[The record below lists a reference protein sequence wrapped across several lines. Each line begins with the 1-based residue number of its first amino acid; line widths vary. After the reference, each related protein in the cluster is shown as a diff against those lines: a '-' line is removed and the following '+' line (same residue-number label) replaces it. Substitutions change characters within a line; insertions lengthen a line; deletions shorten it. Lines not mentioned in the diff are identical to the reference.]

1 MPSFNKVNNLYIY
14 KEKIIL
20 SFMNRNLN
28 SLENLSISKL
38 KEIVLSILEKEGYS
52 NLTSD
57 SNNLIK
63 GETKEGLSTLSTS
76 FFVYQN
82 KLSGAN
88 VELKELQDT
97 LTLAQ
102 KLSQPHLMILL
113 SGYNISGSVE
123 KKLKNAFDFNFDI
136 INRAELTELIDR
148 HFPNFWMYENFD
160 LVAYEKYFL
169 EEMVEKSALLNI
181 QGLESK
187 AKKLVDIYIKPRIYE
202 VKKDLESNKSQLNK
216 VQEIE
221 IMRRTK
227 SCIIEGDTGSGKSTL
242 LKEIG
247 RLQIQEQ
254 QDLKTLPI
262 FISPILLYNSEFD
275 IIKAA
280 TKLLDGR
287 VIGDWEEIMQ
297 SYNLLILID
306 NIDDFD
312 EEEQKKVI
320 EQLNE
325 LNKWSSIRY
334 ILSTRSIK
342 TGKIANMCAEVSF
355 FQIRKF
361 NDTQIREF
369 AYRFFNNEGI
379 ASNLIEALEDN
390 RILERLP
397 LTPLSLSLI
406 ALVYEK
412 ENYEIPAT
420 ISDIYD
426 NFNQLILGKLTAT
439 KRFDIIKFNFRER
452 VLSLYALEILQNN
465 NGRPYNKNQFIDFL
479 KDYFKDKSSDIG
491 SEVIEEFLLFF
502 IGSSGI
508 LRMEEEQ
515 FVNFSH
521 KSFLEYYAS
530 LEIFKHKR
538 HLEKELVENFLDLGW
553 QNVALFYG
561 GQSKD
566 MPSFLKDIL
575 ERIRKGTTLEDHN
588 NAILGLGYLLQALYQ
603 TDNKLRKEAIEL
615 ALDQSLILHE
625 WYKKMIANGEVFV
638 FKNMSLPALSI
649 FNMYFFYLNFLS
661 STLNEPLSQAFNGL
675 LEKYKKDNQT
685 NTGYQLLTIA
695 AIFHSKKFNNSSY
708 LQKLFDETTLLKDPY
723 LVTIADF
730 ALYFDNGSEH
740 KIMKQQLHQ
749 AFLKMSD
756 VTRNLIKL
764 PASKLRFS
772 SLDLIESKKNVTVVT
787 EGPTDAEILE
797 HAFTVLT
804 DGKIPYWKVKP
815 AGNKSGGANE
825 VKFLLDKSKPLS
837 GENEIIIGI
846 FDHDTEGLNQFDGL
860 QFDYFKDFTRVK
872 KMLNA
877 NIFGLKLPVPH
888 FRRAYVEQEREN
900 FYLAI
905 EHYFDDSILL
915 ESDLVKPSGV
925 EGLYKIRDTSGAKT
939 NFAKK
944 VKALKD
950 PVVFQSFIPLFE
962 TIDEISGVSN
972 IDYYENV

>member
-1 MPSFNKVNNLYIY
+1 MD
-14 KEKIIL
+14 
-20 SFMNRNLN
+20 RNLN
-28 SLENLSISKL
+28 SLENLPLSRM
-38 KEIVLSILEKEGYS
+38 KEIVLSILKKEGYK

-57 SNNLIK
+57 SNNLVK
-63 GETKEGLSTLSTS
+63 GETKEGLSTLSTT
-76 FFVYQN
+76 FFIYQK
-82 KLSGAN
+82 KLSGTT
-88 VELKELQDT
+88 VELKELQDKIK
-97 LTLAQ
+97 LAH
-102 KLSQPHLMILL
+102 KSSHPHLLILL
-113 SGYNISGSVE
+113 TGYNVSGSVE
-123 KKLKNAFDFNFDI
+123 KNLNNSFDFNFNI
-136 INRAELTELIDR
+136 IHREELSELITT

-187 AKKLVDIYIKPRIYE
+187 AKKLINIYIKPRIYE

-216 VQEIE
+216 VQEVE
-221 IMRRTK
+221 IMKRTK

-262 FISPILLYNSEFD
+262 FISPILLYNSNLD

-280 TKLLDGR
+280 TKLLEGR
-287 VIGDWEEIMQ
+287 VAGEWSEIVK
-297 SYNLLILID
+297 SYNLLLLID
-306 NIDDFD
+306 NIDAFD
-312 EEEQKKVI
+312 EDEQKKVI

-325 LNKWSSIRY
+325 LNNSASIRY
-334 ILSTRSIK
+334 VLSTRSIK
-342 TGKIANMCAEVSF
+342 SGRISTLCEDVSF

-361 NDTQIREF
+361 NDTQIKEF
-369 AYRFFNNEGI
+369 AYRFFNSEGI

-439 KRFDIIKFNFRER
+439 KRFEIIKFNFRER
-452 VLSLYALEILQNN
+452 ILSLYALEILQNN
-465 NGRPYNKNQFIDFL
+465 NGRPYKKKKFIDFL
-479 KDYFKDKSSDIG
+479 KDYFKDKSSDIAP
-491 SEVIEEFLLFF
+491 EVIEEFLLFF
-502 IGSSGI
+502 IDSSGI

-521 KSFLEYYAS
+521 RSFLEYYAS

-538 HLEKELVENFLDLGW
+538 HLENELVENFLDLGW

-566 MPSFLKDIL
+566 MPIFLQNIL
-575 ERIRKGTTLEDHN
+575 KRIRKGTTLEDHN

-603 TDNKLRKEAIEL
+603 TDNKLRREAVEL
-615 ALDQSLILHE
+615 ALDQSLTLHE
-625 WYKKMIANGEVFV
+625 WYKKVISDGDVFL

-661 STLNEPLSQAFNGL
+661 STLNEPLSQAFEGL
-675 LEKYKKDNQT
+675 LEKYNLDSHT

-708 LQKLFDETTLLKDPY
+708 LKKLFDETTLLKDPY

-730 ALYFDNGSEH
+730 ALYFDSGTEH
-740 KIMKQQLHQ
+740 KQMKIQLHQ
-749 AFLKMSD
+749 AFMKMSD
-756 VTRNLIKL
+756 VTRDLIKL

-772 SLDLIESKKNVTVVT
+772 PLDLIESKKKVILVT

-804 DGKIPYWKVKP
+804 NGKIPYWKVKP
-815 AGNKSGGANE
+815 AGNKSGGASE

-837 GENEIIIGI
+837 SENEIIIGL

-860 QFDYFKDFTRVK
+860 QFDLYKDFTRVK
-872 KMLNA
+872 KMSNA

-888 FRRAYVEQEREN
+888 FREEYIRQEREH

-915 ESDLVKPSGV
+915 GSDLVKPSGIP
-925 EGLYKIRDTSGAKT
+925 GLYKIKNSSGVKT

-944 VKALKD
+944 VKLMKNPSD
-950 PVVFQSFIPLFE
+950 FKSFITLFE
-962 TIDEISGVSN
+962 TIDEISRIQE
-972 IDYYENV
+972 IDYYEYV

>member
-1 MPSFNKVNNLYIY
+1 MNK
-14 KEKIIL
+14 KP
-20 SFMNRNLN
+20 N
-28 SLENLSISKL
+28 SLENLTLSKM
-38 KEIVLSILEKEGYS
+38 KDIVISILQKEGYK

-63 GETKEGLSTLSTS
+63 GETKEGLSTLSTT
-76 FFVYQN
+76 FFIYHK
-82 KLSGAN
+82 KLSGAD
-88 VELKELQDT
+88 VELNELKDEIK
-97 LTLAQ
+97 LAH
-102 KLSQPHLMILL
+102 KSSHPHLMILL
-113 SGYNISGSVE
+113 TGYNVSGSVE
-123 KKLKNAFDFNFDI
+123 KNLNNSFDFNFEI
-136 INRAELTELIDR
+136 IHRDKLTELIDNY
-148 HFPNFWMYENFD
+148 FPNFWMYENFD
-160 LVAYEKYFL
+160 LVSYEKYFL

-187 AKKLVDIYIKPRIYE
+187 AKKLIDIYVKPRVYE

-216 VQEIE
+216 VQEVE

-227 SCIIEGDTGSGKSTL
+227 SCVIEGDTGSGKSTL

-254 QDLKTLPI
+254 KDLKTLPI
-262 FISPILLYNSEFD
+262 FISPILLYNSDFD
-275 IIKAA
+275 IVEAA
-280 TKLLDGR
+280 KKLLEGR
-287 VIGDWEEIMQ
+287 VSGEWNEIIK
-297 SYNLLILID
+297 SYNLLLLID

-312 EEEQKKVI
+312 DNEQKKVI

-325 LNKWSSIRY
+325 LNQSASIRY
-334 ILSTRSIK
+334 VLTTRSIK
-342 TGKIANMCAEVSF
+342 TGRIANFCADVSF

-369 AYRFFNNEGI
+369 ASRFFNNEGI
-379 ASNLIEALEDN
+379 ASSLIEALEDN

-406 ALVYEK
+406 ALVFEK

-439 KRFDIIKFNFRER
+439 KRFDVIKFNFRER
-452 VLSLYALEILQNN
+452 ILSLYALEILKNN
-465 NGRPYNKNQFIDFL
+465 NGRPYKRKRFIDFL
-479 KDYFKDKSSDIG
+479 KDYFKDKSSDIAP
-491 SEVIEEFLLFF
+491 EVIEEFLLFF
-502 IGSSGI
+502 IDSSGI

-538 HLEKELVENFLDLGW
+538 HLENELVENFLDLGW

-566 MPSFLKDIL
+566 MPDFLQNIL
-575 ERIRKGTTLEDHN
+575 KRIQKGTTLEDHN

-603 TDNKLRKEAIEL
+603 TDNKIRKEAIEL

-625 WYKKMIANGEVFV
+625 WYKKVITDGEVFL

-661 STLNEPLSQAFNGL
+661 STLNEPLSQAFEGL
-675 LEKYKKDNQT
+675 LGKYKKDNQT

-708 LQKLFDETTLLKDPY
+708 LQNLFDETTLLKDPY

-730 ALYFDNGSEH
+730 ALYFDSGAEH
-740 KIMKQQLHQ
+740 KMMKQQLHQ
-749 AFLKMSD
+749 AFIKMND

-772 SLDLIESKKNVTVVT
+772 PLDLIESKKKVTLIT

-815 AGNKSGGANE
+815 AGNKSGGASE

-837 GENEIIIGI
+837 SENEIIIGI
-846 FDHDTEGLNQFDGL
+846 FDHDTEGINQFDGL
-860 QFDYFKDFTRVK
+860 QFDFYQDFKRVK
-872 KMLNA
+872 KMPGA
-877 NIFGLKLPVPH
+877 NIFGIKLPVPN
-888 FRRAYVEQEREN
+888 FRQNYIQQEREN

-905 EHYFDDSILL
+905 EHYFDDSILI
-915 ESDLVKPSGV
+915 ESDLVKLSGV
-925 EGLYKIRDTSGAKT
+925 IGLYKIKDATGAKT

-944 VKALKD
+944 IKLMKKPSD
-950 PVVFQSFIPLFE
+950 FKSFVTLFE
-962 TIDEISGVSN
+962 TIDEISGIHD
-972 IDYYENV
+972 IDYYENF

>member
-1 MPSFNKVNNLYIY
+1 MNK
-14 KEKIIL
+14 K
-20 SFMNRNLN
+20 LN
-28 SLENLSISKL
+28 SLENLTLLKM
-38 KEIVLSILEKEGYS
+38 KEIVLHILTKEGYK

-63 GETKEGLSTLSTS
+63 GETKEGLSTLTTT
-76 FFVYQN
+76 FFIYQK
-82 KLSGAN
+82 KLSGTN
-88 VELKELQDT
+88 VELKELQDKIK
-97 LTLAQ
+97 LAH
-102 KLSQPHLMILL
+102 KSSQPNLMILL
-113 SGYNISGSVE
+113 TGYNVSASVE
-123 KKLKNAFDFNFDI
+123 KNLNKSFDFNFNI
-136 INRAELTELIDR
+136 IHRDHLNELIAN
-148 HFPNFWMYENFD
+148 HFPNFWTYENFD

-187 AKKLVDIYIKPRIYE
+187 AKKLIDIYIKPRIYE

-216 VQEIE
+216 VQEVE

-227 SCIIEGDTGSGKSTL
+227 SCIIEGDTGAGKSTL

-262 FISPILLYNSEFD
+262 FISPVLLFNSDLD
-275 IIKAA
+275 IVKAA
-280 TKLLDGR
+280 TKLLEGR
-287 VIGDWEEIMQ
+287 VSGEWEEIIK
-297 SYNLLILID
+297 SYNLLLLID
-306 NIDDFD
+306 SIDDFNED
-312 EEEQKKVI
+312 DQKRVI

-325 LNKWSSIRY
+325 LNKLSTIRY
-334 ILSTRSIK
+334 VLSTRSIK
-342 TGKIANMCAEVSF
+342 TGKISSFCADVSF

-361 NDTQIREF
+361 NDTQIKEF
-369 AYRFFNNEGI
+369 AFRFFNSEGI
-379 ASNLIEALEDN
+379 ASNLIAALEDN

-452 VLSLYALEILQNN
+452 ILSLYALEILQNN
-465 NGRPYNKNQFIDFL
+465 NGRPYKKNEFLDFL
-479 KDYFKDKSSDIG
+479 KDYFKDKSSDIAP
-491 SEVIEEFLLFF
+491 EVIEEFLLFF
-502 IGSSGI
+502 IESSGI

-521 KSFLEYYAS
+521 RSFLEYYAS

-538 HLEKELVENFLDLGW
+538 HLENELVENFLDLGW
-553 QNVALFYG
+553 QNVAIFYG

-566 MPSFLKDIL
+566 MPNFLQHVLNK
-575 ERIRKGTTLEDHN
+575 IRKGTTLEDHN

-603 TDNKLRKEAIEL
+603 TDNKLRREAIEL

-625 WYKKMIANGEVFV
+625 WYKKVITDGETFL

-661 STLNEPLSQAFNGL
+661 STLNEPLSQAFEGL
-675 LEKYKKDNQT
+675 LEKYNNDNQT

-695 AIFHSKKFNNSSY
+695 AIFHSKKFHNSSY
-708 LQKLFDETTLLKDPY
+708 LQKLFDETALLKDPY

-730 ALYFDNGSEH
+730 ALYFDSGAEH
-740 KIMKQQLHQ
+740 KLMKQQLHQ
-749 AFLKMSD
+749 AFVKMND
-756 VTRNLIKL
+756 VTRDLIKL

-772 SLDLIESKKNVTVVT
+772 PLDLIESKKRVTLIT
-787 EGPTDAEILE
+787 EGPTDAEIIE

-815 AGNKSGGANE
+815 AGNKSGGASE
-825 VKFLLDKSKPLS
+825 VKFVLDKSKPLLS
-837 GENEIIIGI
+837 ESDIIIGI
-846 FDHDTEGLNQFDGL
+846 FDHDTEGINQFNGL
-860 QFDYFKDFTRVK
+860 QFDFYKDFTRVK
-872 KMLNA
+872 KMSNA
-877 NIFGLKLPVPH
+877 NIFGVKLPVPH
-888 FRRAYVEQEREN
+888 FREEYIKQEREH

-915 ESDLVKPSGV
+915 ASDLVKQSGV
-925 EGLYKIRDTSGAKT
+925 PGLYKIKDSSGVKT

-944 VKALKD
+944 VKLMKNPSD
-950 PVVFQSFIPLFE
+950 FKSFITLFE
-962 TIDEISGVSN
+962 TIDEISGIQG
-972 IDYYENV
+972 IDYYEHV

>member
-1 MPSFNKVNNLYIY
+1 MNK
-14 KEKIIL
+14 KH
-20 SFMNRNLN
+20 N
-28 SLENLSISKL
+28 SLETLSLSKM
-38 KEIVLSILEKEGYS
+38 KEIVLSILEKEGYK

-57 SNNLIK
+57 SNNLIN
-63 GETKEGLSTLSTS
+63 GETKEGLSTLSTT
-76 FFVYQN
+76 FFIYQ
-82 KLSGAN
+82 KQLSGSN
-88 VELKELQDT
+88 VELKELQDKIK
-97 LTLAQ
+97 LAH
-102 KLSQPHLMILL
+102 KSSQPHLMILI
-113 SGYNISGSVE
+113 SGYSISGSVE
-123 KKLKNAFDFNFDI
+123 KNLNKSFDFNLDI
-136 INRAELTELIDR
+136 IHRETLIELISK

-169 EEMVEKSALLNI
+169 EEMVEKSSLLNI

-187 AKKLVDIYIKPRIYE
+187 AKKLIGIYIKPRIYE
-202 VKKDLESNKSQLNK
+202 IKKDLESNKPQLNS
-216 VQEIE
+216 VNEAE
-221 IMRRTK
+221 IMRRAK
-227 SCIIEGDTGSGKSTL
+227 SCIVEGDTGSGKSTL

-254 QDLKTLPI
+254 KDLKTLPI
-262 FISPILLYNSEFD
+262 FISPILLYNSDFD
-275 IIKAA
+275 IVIAA
-280 TKLLDGR
+280 KKLLQGR
-287 VIGDWEEIMQ
+287 VKGEWDEILE
-297 SYNLLILID
+297 SYNLLLLID
-306 NIDDFD
+306 NIDDFEED
-312 EEEQKKVI
+312 EQIKVT

-325 LNKWSSIRY
+325 LNKLAAIRY
-334 ILSTRSIK
+334 VISTRSIK
-342 TGKIANMCAEVSF
+342 TGKIGTLCADVNF

-361 NDTQIREF
+361 NDLQIKEF
-369 AYRFFNNEGI
+369 AFRFFNNEGI

-390 RILERLP
+390 GILQRLP

-439 KRFDIIKFNFRER
+439 KRFEIIKFNFRER
-452 VLSLYALEILQNN
+452 ILSLYALEILQHN
-465 NGRPYNKNQFIDFL
+465 NGRPYKKKEFIDFL
-479 KDYFKDKSSDIG
+479 KDYFKDKSSDIAP
-491 SEVIEEFLLFF
+491 EVIEEFLLFF
-502 IGSSGI
+502 IDSSGI

-521 KSFLEYYAS
+521 RSFLDYYAS

-538 HLEKELVENFLDLGW
+538 ELETDLVENFLDLSW

-566 MPSFLKDIL
+566 MPKFLQEIIK
-575 ERIRKGTTLEDHN
+575 RIRRGTTVAEHN

-603 TDNKLRKEAIEL
+603 TDNKLRREAVEL

-625 WYKKMIANGEVFV
+625 WYKKIITDGEVFL

-661 STLNEPLSQAFNGL
+661 STLNEPLSQAFKGL
-675 LEKYKKDNQT
+675 LERYKSENQT

-695 AIFHSKKFNNSSY
+695 AIFHSKKFSDSSY
-708 LQKLFDETTLLKDPY
+708 LKILFDETKLLKDPY

-730 ALYFDNGSEH
+730 ALYFDSGSEH
-740 KIMKQQLHQ
+740 KVMKQKLHQ
-749 AFLKMSD
+749 VFLKMSD

-772 SLDLIESKKNVTVVT
+772 PLDSIESRKKVTIVT

-815 AGNKSGGANE
+815 AGNKSGGASE

-837 GENEIIIGI
+837 SENELIIGI
-846 FDHDTEGLNQFDGL
+846 FDHDTEGINQFDGL
-860 QFDYFKDFTRVK
+860 QFDFFKDFKRVK
-872 KMLNA
+872 KMSGA
-877 NIFGLKLPVPH
+877 NIFGIKLPVPN
-888 FRRAYVEQEREN
+888 FREEYVRQEREH

-905 EHYFDDSILL
+905 EHYFEDSILL
-915 ESDLVKPSGV
+915 ANDLVKPSGIP
-925 EGLYKIRDTSGAKT
+925 GLYKIKDSPGTKTS
-939 NFAKK
+939 FAKK
-944 VKALKD
+944 VKLMKNPSD
-950 PVVFQSFIPLFE
+950 FKSFITLFE
-962 TIDEISGVSN
+962 TIDEISGTLEL
-972 IDYYENV
+972 DYHEYI